1 MSVSPNPAPR
11 HSRPGSLVAALLLLL
26 GSGLLTGCQA
36 VLFRSLNATA
46 SKADIVVQRGLV
58 YDRAHQLALDLYR
71 PRDAHDAPVVVFFYG
86 GSWKSG
92 KRQWYHWAGEAL
104 ARRGLV
110 VMIPD
115 YRLWPKVRLDG
126 FMHDGA
132 HAVAWTHAHAT
143 EYGGDPSSLFLM
155 GHSAG
160 AHIGALLA
168 TDGHW
173 LADVGMHPSQLAGF
187 IGLAGPY
194 DFLPLKDPDFI
205 DMFGSTHQA
214 QLRSQP
220 VHFVDGDEPPMLL
233 MQGSADKVVQRRN
246 ATSLAAEMQH
256 EGESIEVE
264 MFPGMGHA
272 AILLA
277 MSRPFRGK
285 AQVLDDVVAF
295 IRAHSGTN
303 LKRIPAGSIREKH
316 ADHVGHG
323 DRDSA
328 P

>member
-1 MSVSPNPAPR
+1 MPASPKHTSP
-11 HSRPGSLVAALLLLL
+11 HSRPRSLLATLLLLL
-26 GSGLLTGCQA
+26 GSSLLTGCQA
-36 VLFRSLNATA
+36 VLFRSLNATN
-46 SKADIVVQRGLV
+46 SRADVVVRRDLV
-58 YDRAHQLALDLYR
+58 YDPAHHLALDVYR
-71 PRDAHDAPVVVFFYG
+71 PRDARNAPVVVFFYG

-92 KRQWYHWAGEAL
+92 KRQWYRWAGEAL
-104 ARRGLV
+104 ARRGLLV
-110 VMIPD
+110 VIPD

-126 FMHDGA
+126 FMQDAA

-173 LADVGMHPSQLAGF
+173 LAGVGMHPRQLAGF

-194 DFLPLKDPDFI
+194 DFLPLKNPDFI
-205 DMFGSTHQA
+205 DMFGATHQA

-233 MQGSADKVVQRRN
+233 MQGSTDKIVWPRN
-246 ATSLAAEMQH
+246 AASLATAMQRMGEPAEVKMY
-256 EGESIEVE
+256 
-264 MFPGMGHA
+264 PGIGHA

-285 AQVLDDVVAF
+285 APVLDDAVAF
-295 IRAHSGTN
+295 IRVHSA
-303 LKRIPAGSIREKH
+303 KRMKNPASSIREKR
-316 ADHVGHG
+316 AEIVGQG
-323 DRDSA
+323 DGDSA
-328 P
+328 H

>member
-1 MSVSPNPAPR
+1 MPSDPKPSSL
-11 HSRPGSLVAALLLLL
+11 HSRPRDLLASLLLLL
-26 GSGLLTGCQA
+26 CSGLLSGCQA
-36 VLFRSLNATA
+36 ILFRSLNATA
-46 SKADIVVQRGLV
+46 GKADVVVQRDISFDPAL
-58 YDRAHQLALDLYR
+58 RLALDVYR
-71 PRDAHDAPVVVFFYG
+71 PRDARHAPVVVFFYG

-92 KRQWYHWAGEAL
+92 RRQWYRWAGEAL

-110 VMIPD
+110 VVIPD

-126 FMHDGA
+126 FMRDAA
-132 HAVAWTHAHAT
+132 HAVGWTHAHAA
-143 EYGGDPSSLFLM
+143 EYGGDPSSMFLM

-173 LADVGMHPSQLAGF
+173 LAGVGMHPRQLAGF

-205 DMFGSTHQA
+205 DMFGSTHAA

-233 MQGSADKVVQRRN
+233 MQGSTDKVVWPRN
-246 ATSLAAEMQH
+246 ATSLAAALRR
-256 EGESIEVE
+256 EGEPVDVKTYPDI
-264 MFPGMGHA
+264 GHA

-277 MSRPFRGK
+277 LSRPFRGK
-285 AQVLDDVVAF
+285 APVLEDVAAF
-295 IRAHSGTN
+295 ISEHAAKTLQQEPPDRTRRADAET
-303 LKRIPAGSIREKH
+303 AGH
-316 ADHVGHG
+316 
-323 DRDSA
+323 
-328 P
+328 

>member
-1 MSVSPNPAPR
+1 MPASPKHTPPHSPPR
-11 HSRPGSLVAALLLLL
+11 GLLATLLLLL

-36 VLFRSLNATA
+36 MLFRSLNVTA
-46 SKADIVVQRGLV
+46 GKTEVMVQRDLV
-58 YDRAHQLALDLYR
+58 YDPAHQLALDVYR
-71 PRDAHDAPVVVFFYG
+71 PRDARNAPVVVFFYG

-92 KRQWYHWAGEAL
+92 KRQWYRWAGEAL

-110 VMIPD
+110 VVIPD
-115 YRLWPKVRLDG
+115 YREWPKVRLDG
-126 FMHDGA
+126 FMQDAA
-132 HAVAWTHAHAT
+132 HAVAWTHAHAG
-143 EYGGDPSSLFLM
+143 EYGGNPAAIFLM

-168 TDGHW
+168 TDAHW
-173 LADVGMHPSQLAGF
+173 LGAVGMQPHQLAGF

-205 DMFGSTHQA
+205 DMFGATRKA

-233 MQGSADKVVQRRN
+233 MQGSTDKIVWPRN
-246 ATSLAAEMQH
+246 ATSLAAAMQRV
-256 EGESIEVE
+256 GEPVEVK
-264 MFPGMGHA
+264 MYPGIGHA

-285 AQVLDDVVAF
+285 APVLDDVVAF
-295 IRAHSGTN
+295 IRAHDEKA
-303 LKRIPAGSIREKH
+303 LKQDPPDRTRPADAET
-316 ADHVGHG
+316 AGH
-323 DRDSA
+323 
-328 P
+328 